1 MDRKK
6 KMPFRNRHPNF
17 PLYLSVI
24 AACGM
29 LLGGCAGANP
39 EMT

>member
-17 PLYLSVI
+17 PLYLSII
-24 AACGM
+24 AACCSVAA
-29 LLGGCAGANP
+29 LVL
-39 EMT
+39 TLK